1 MWKLR
6 FNIILIF
13 IAIFIFSCN
22 SNHGGKGDGGA
33 DSANFYDTAS
43 KYPSVTNQLD
53 YPYVPD
59 PEDYYKSR
67 TGLRLIDTLES
78 RFTKNFIAFKEEV
91 EASHA
96 KLYVCYITPE
106 VGAAATRCESEEKP
120 FIKNLCEKHHVP
132 FVDFTDVLANRQ
144 GITFMP
150 IDGHFNKRGAM
161 LVATKI
167 SDLIDNNK
175 SYRSDITYPA
185 SSIPALLGD
194 EDPGIDRIVEDKRG
208 LPYKLVTNEQ
218 GLRMDGVVE
227 FPKKKQH
234 VLLMGDSEIYGL
246 GVDNPE
252 TITGVLQ
259 KRHPDKTI
267 INAAKWAY
275 TIDDEL
281 SQWKERTKYQE
292 PDIVLLE
299 LNGVSIT
306 NLYFSQ
312 KIRFHRPGNLK
323 IFNPSPLEKKFY
335 YSKLN

>member
-1 MWKLR
+1 MEKL
-6 FNIILIF
+6 FNTILIL
-13 IAIFIFSCN
+13 ISIFIFSCN
-22 SNHGGKGDGGA
+22 RNNEKAGA
-33 DSANFYDTAS
+33 DNFYDT
-43 KYPSVTNQLD
+43 PND
-53 YPYVPD
+53 YAKEKNSDQYHNVPEPD
-59 PEDYYKSR
+59 DFFKSR
-67 TGLRLIDTLES
+67 IGLRLVDTLES
-78 RFTKNFIAFKEEV
+78 RFTKDFIAFKNEV

-106 VGAAATRCESEEKP
+106 VGSAITRCESNEKP
-120 FIKNLCEKHHVP
+120 FIAALCQKQHVP
-132 FVDFTDVLANRQ
+132 FVDFTDVLENRQ

-150 IDGHFNKRGAM
+150 IDGHLNKRGAS
-161 LVATKI
+161 LVASKI
-167 SDLIDNNK
+167 SALIESNK
-175 SYRSDITYPA
+175 DYRSDITYPA
-185 SSIPALLGD
+185 SSRPALLGD
-194 EDPGIDRIVEDKRG
+194 EDPGIDKIVEDKQG
-208 LPYKLVTNEQ
+208 LPYKLVTNKQ
-218 GLRMDGVVE
+218 GLRMDGLVE

-234 VLLMGDSEIYGL
+234 VLLMGDSEIYGT

-267 INAAKWAY
+267 VNTSKWAY

-299 LNGVSIT
+299 LNGVNIT

-312 KIRFHRPGNLK
+312 KIRFHRVGDEK

-335 YSKLN
+335 ESRVN